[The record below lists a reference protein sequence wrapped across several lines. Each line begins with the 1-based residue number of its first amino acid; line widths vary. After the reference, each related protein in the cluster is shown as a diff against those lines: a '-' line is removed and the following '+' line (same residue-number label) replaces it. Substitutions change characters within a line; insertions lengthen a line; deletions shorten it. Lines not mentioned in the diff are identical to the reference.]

1 MDDSM
6 RRANRACDILH
17 ISRGDNGFRRTGIIL
32 VKFGFCSGVYNGM
45 GMDPF
50 VVFPAEWAAAGFE
63 IHPTSPTLPFPSGY
77 TLVVA

>member
-32 VKFGFCSGVYNGM
+32 VKFGFCSGVYTNFLRLI
-45 GMDPF
+45 D
-50 VVFPAEWAAAGFE
+50 VSSAAN
-63 IHPTSPTLPFPSGY
+63 
-77 TLVVA
+77 